1 MSTNADRAFK
11 KLSSALG
18 SGKAFHAL
26 FISSMDA
33 DASLS
38 LARRAAALCIN
49 GSDDE
54 DAVKNDPD
62 YHYLAG
68 EETGVNEIRAIIEEL
83 SKAAFEGGMRAIVI
97 SNAHAMTREA
107 QNALLKT
114 LEEPPKGVI
123 FLLCGNADG
132 MLSTIISRCALIRL
146 GQADRCEIENELALR
161 GVNAA
166 DGRLYARISGGS
178 MGRALRL
185 SKENEYREQRE
196 RSLNALTALFNGE
209 LQSGA
214 AKAIAKGGAA
224 EGLTFMLSLMGDILS
239 ANMGGTRE
247 IDNIDRQ
254 DAVRQCAARFTT
266 RQILCIIDMITK
278 ASESL
283 YRASGG
289 DMYPAAALDGLFLSI
304 LKELK

>member
-1 MSTNADRAFK
+1 M
-11 KLSSALG
+11 LSSALG

-38 LARRAAALCIN
+38 LARRASALCIN

-146 GQADRCEIENELALR
+146 GQADRYEIENELALR

-166 DGRLYARISGGS
+166 DARLYARISGGS

-185 SKENEYREQRE
+185 SEENEYREQRE
-196 RSLNALTALFNGE
+196 RSLNALTALFNWE

>member
-1 MSTNADRAFK
+1 M
-11 KLSSALG
+11 LSSALG

-38 LARRAAALCIN
+38 LARRASAQCIN

-68 EETGVNEIRAIIEEL
+68 DETGVNEIRAIIEEL

-146 GQADRCEIENELALR
+146 GQADRHEIENELALR

-166 DGRLYARISGGS
+166 DARLYARISGGS

-185 SKENEYREQRE
+185 SEENEYREQRE

-289 DMYPAAALDGLFLSI
+289 EMYPAAALDGLFLSI

>member
-1 MSTNADRAFK
+1 M
-11 KLSSALG
+11 LSSALG

-38 LARRAAALCIN
+38 LARRASALCIN

-146 GQADRCEIENELALR
+146 GQADRYEIENELALR

-166 DGRLYARISGGS
+166 DARLYARISGGS

-185 SKENEYREQRE
+185 SEENEYREQRE

>member
-1 MSTNADRAFK
+1 M
-11 KLSSALG
+11 LSSALG

-33 DASLS
+33 DASFS
-38 LARRAAALCIN
+38 LARRAAALCIS
-49 GSDDE
+49 GRDDE

-68 EETGVNEIRAIIEEL
+68 DETGVNEIRAIIEEL

-114 LEEPPKGVI
+114 LEEPPNGVI

-146 GQADRCEIENELALR
+146 GQADRHEIENELALR

-166 DGRLYARISGGS
+166 DARLYARISGGS

-185 SKENEYREQRE
+185 SEENEYREQRE

-239 ANMGGTRE
+239 ANMGGMRE

-289 DMYPAAALDGLFLSI
+289 EMYPAAALDGLFLSI

>member
-1 MSTNADRAFK
+1 M
-11 KLSSALG
+11 LSSALG

-33 DASLS
+33 DASFS
-38 LARRAAALCIN
+38 LARRASALCIN

-146 GQADRCEIENELALR
+146 GQADRHEIENELALR

-166 DGRLYARISGGS
+166 DARLYARISGGS

-185 SKENEYREQRE
+185 SEENEYREQRE

-224 EGLTFMLSLMGDILS
+224 EGLTFMFSFMGDILS

-254 DAVRQCAARFTT
+254 DAVRQCASRFTT

-289 DMYPAAALDGLFLSI
+289 EMYPAAALDGLFLSI

>member
-1 MSTNADRAFK
+1 M
-11 KLSSALG
+11 LSSALG
-18 SGKAFHAL
+18 SGKAFHVL

-38 LARRAAALCIN
+38 LARRASALCIN

-68 EETGVNEIRAIIEEL
+68 DETGVNEIRAIIEEL

-146 GQADRCEIENELALR
+146 GQADRHEIENELALR

-166 DGRLYARISGGS
+166 DARLYARISGGS

-185 SKENEYREQRE
+185 SEENEYREQRE

-254 DAVRQCAARFTT
+254 DAVRQCTARFTT

>member
-1 MSTNADRAFK
+1 M
-11 KLSSALG
+11 LSSALG

-38 LARRAAALCIN
+38 LARRASALCIN

-166 DGRLYARISGGS
+166 DARLYARISGGS

-185 SKENEYREQRE
+185 SGENEYREQRE

-214 AKAIAKGGAA
+214 ARAIAKGGAA
-224 EGLTFMLSLMGDILS
+224 EGLTFMLSFMGDILS

-254 DAVRQCAARFTT
+254 DAVRQCASRFTT
-266 RQILCIIDMITK
+266 RQILCIIDTIT
-278 ASESL
+278 
-283 YRASGG
+283 
-289 DMYPAAALDGLFLSI
+289 
-304 LKELK
+304 

>member
-1 MSTNADRAFK
+1 MSTNADMAFK
-11 KLSSALG
+11 MLSSALG

-38 LARRAAALCIN
+38 LARRAAALCIS
-49 GSDDE
+49 GRDDE
-54 DAVKNDPD
+54 EAVKNDPD

-68 EETGVNEIRAIIEEL
+68 GETGVNEIRAIIEEL

-114 LEEPPKGVI
+114 LEEPPNGVI

-146 GQADRCEIENELALR
+146 GQADRHEIENELALR

-166 DGRLYARISGGS
+166 DARLYARISGGS

-185 SKENEYREQRE
+185 SEENEYREQRE

-239 ANMGGTRE
+239 ASMGGTRE

>member
-1 MSTNADRAFK
+1 
-11 KLSSALG
+11 
-18 SGKAFHAL
+18 
-26 FISSMDA
+26 
-33 DASLS
+33 
-38 LARRAAALCIN
+38 
-49 GSDDE
+49 
-54 DAVKNDPD
+54 
-62 YHYLAG
+62 
-68 EETGVNEIRAIIEEL
+68 
-83 SKAAFEGGMRAIVI
+83 MRAIVI

-166 DGRLYARISGGS
+166 DARLYARISGGS

-185 SKENEYREQRE
+185 SGENEYREQRE

>member
-1 MSTNADRAFK
+1 M
-11 KLSSALG
+11 LSSALG

-38 LARRAAALCIN
+38 LARRASALCIN

-54 DAVKNDPD
+54 DAIKNDPD

-68 EETGVNEIRAIIEEL
+68 GETGVNEIRAIIEEL

-146 GQADRCEIENELALR
+146 GQADRHEIENELALR

-166 DGRLYARISGGS
+166 DARLYARISGGS

-185 SKENEYREQRE
+185 SEENEYREQRE

-239 ANMGGTRE
+239 ASMGGTRE

-289 DMYPAAALDGLFLSI
+289 EMYPAAALDGLFLSI

>member
-1 MSTNADRAFK
+1 M
-11 KLSSALG
+11 LSSALG

-38 LARRAAALCIN
+38 LARRASALCIN

-132 MLSTIISRCALIRL
+132 MLRTIISRCALIRL

-166 DGRLYARISGGS
+166 DARLYVRISGGS

-185 SKENEYREQRE
+185 SEENEYREQRE

-209 LQSGA
+209 LHSGA

-224 EGLTFMLSLMGDILS
+224 EGLTFMLSFMGDILS
-239 ANMGGTRE
+239 ANMGGMRE

-254 DAVRQCAARFTT
+254 DAVRQCASRFTT
-266 RQILCIIDMITK
+266 RQILCIIDTITK

>member
-1 MSTNADRAFK
+1 M
-11 KLSSALG
+11 LSSALG

-38 LARRAAALCIN
+38 LARRASALCIN

-166 DGRLYARISGGS
+166 DARLYARISGGS

-185 SKENEYREQRE
+185 SEENEYREQRE

-224 EGLTFMLSLMGDILS
+224 EGLTFMLSFMGDILS

-254 DAVRQCAARFTT
+254 DVVRQCAARFTT

>member
-1 MSTNADRAFK
+1 MSTNADMAFK
-11 KLSSALG
+11 MLSSALG

-38 LARRAAALCIN
+38 LARRASALCIN

-68 EETGVNEIRAIIEEL
+68 GETGVNEIRAIIEEL

-114 LEEPPKGVI
+114 LEEPPNGVI

-146 GQADRCEIENELALR
+146 GQADRREIENELAMR

-166 DGRLYARISGGS
+166 DARLYARISGGS

-185 SKENEYREQRE
+185 SEENEYREQRK

>member
-1 MSTNADRAFK
+1 M
-11 KLSSALG
+11 LSSALG

-38 LARRAAALCIN
+38 LARRASALCIN

-68 EETGVNEIRAIIEEL
+68 DETGVNEIRAIIEEL

-97 SNAHAMTREA
+97 SSAHAMTREA

-146 GQADRCEIENELALR
+146 GQADRHEIENELALR

-166 DGRLYARISGGS
+166 DARLYARISGGS

-185 SKENEYREQRE
+185 SEENEYREQRE

>member
-1 MSTNADRAFK
+1 M
-11 KLSSALG
+11 LSSALG

-38 LARRAAALCIN
+38 LARRAAALCIS
-49 GSDDE
+49 GRDDE

-146 GQADRCEIENELALR
+146 GQADRHEIETELALR
-161 GVNAA
+161 GVSAA
-166 DGRLYARISGGS
+166 DARLYARISGGS

-185 SKENEYREQRE
+185 SEESEYREQRE

-239 ANMGGTRE
+239 ANMGGMHE

-254 DAVRQCAARFTT
+254 DAVRQCASRFTT

-289 DMYPAAALDGLFLSI
+289 EMYPAAALDGLFLSI

>member
-1 MSTNADRAFK
+1 M
-11 KLSSALG
+11 LSSALG

-38 LARRAAALCIN
+38 LARRASALCIN

-68 EETGVNEIRAIIEEL
+68 GETGVNEIRAIIEEL

-146 GQADRCEIENELALR
+146 GQADRHEIENELALR

-166 DGRLYARISGGS
+166 DARLYARISGGS

-185 SKENEYREQRE
+185 SEENEYREQRE

>member
-1 MSTNADRAFK
+1 M
-11 KLSSALG
+11 LSSALG

-38 LARRAAALCIN
+38 LARRASALCIN

-114 LEEPPKGVI
+114 LEEPPNGVI

-146 GQADRCEIENELALR
+146 GQADRHEIENELALR

-166 DGRLYARISGGS
+166 DARLYARISGGS

-185 SKENEYREQRE
+185 SEENEYREQRE

-214 AKAIAKGGAA
+214 ARAIAKGGAA
-224 EGLTFMLSLMGDILS
+224 EGLTFMLSFMGDILS
-239 ANMGGTRE
+239 ANMGGMRE

-289 DMYPAAALDGLFLSI
+289 EMYPAAALDGLFLSI

>member
-1 MSTNADRAFK
+1 M
-11 KLSSALG
+11 LSSALR

-38 LARRAAALCIN
+38 LARRAAALCIS
-49 GSDDE
+49 GRDDE
-54 DAVKNDPD
+54 EAVKNDPD

-68 EETGVNEIRAIIEEL
+68 GETGVNEIRAIIEEL

-146 GQADRCEIENELALR
+146 GQADRHEIENELALR

-166 DGRLYARISGGS
+166 DARLYARISGGS

-185 SKENEYREQRE
+185 SEENEYREQRE

>member
-1 MSTNADRAFK
+1 M
-11 KLSSALG
+11 LSSALG
-18 SGKAFHAL
+18 LGKAFHAL

-33 DASLS
+33 DASFS
-38 LARRAAALCIN
+38 LARRASALCIS
-49 GSDDE
+49 GRDDE
-54 DAVKNDPD
+54 EAVKNDPD

-68 EETGVNEIRAIIEEL
+68 GETGVNEIRAIIEEL

-146 GQADRCEIENELALR
+146 GQADRHEIENELALR

-166 DGRLYARISGGS
+166 DARLYARISGGS

-185 SKENEYREQRE
+185 SEENEYCEQRE

-214 AKAIAKGGAA
+214 ARAIAKGGAA

>member
-1 MSTNADRAFK
+1 M
-11 KLSSALG
+11 LSSALG

-38 LARRAAALCIN
+38 LARRASALCIN

-68 EETGVNEIRAIIEEL
+68 DETGVNEIRAIIEEL

-146 GQADRCEIENELALR
+146 GQADRHEIENELALR

-166 DGRLYARISGGS
+166 DARLYARISGGS

-185 SKENEYREQRE
+185 SEENEYREQRE

-214 AKAIAKGGAA
+214 ARAIAKGGAA

-239 ANMGGTRE
+239 ASMGGTRE

>member
-1 MSTNADRAFK
+1 
-11 KLSSALG
+11 
-18 SGKAFHAL
+18 
-26 FISSMDA
+26 
-33 DASLS
+33 
-38 LARRAAALCIN
+38 
-49 GSDDE
+49 
-54 DAVKNDPD
+54 
-62 YHYLAG
+62 
-68 EETGVNEIRAIIEEL
+68 
-83 SKAAFEGGMRAIVI
+83 
-97 SNAHAMTREA
+97 MTREA

-166 DGRLYARISGGS
+166 DARLYARISGGS

-185 SKENEYREQRE
+185 SEENEYREQRE

>member
-1 MSTNADRAFK
+1 M
-11 KLSSALG
+11 LSSALG

-33 DASLS
+33 DASFS
-38 LARRAAALCIN
+38 LARRASALCIN

-123 FLLCGNADG
+123 FLLCGNAHG

-146 GQADRCEIENELALR
+146 GQADRHEIENELALR
-161 GVNAA
+161 GVSAA
-166 DGRLYARISGGS
+166 DARLYARISGGS

-185 SKENEYREQRE
+185 SEENEYREQRE

-214 AKAIAKGGAA
+214 ARAIAKGGAA

-266 RQILCIIDMITK
+266 RQILCIIDTITK

-289 DMYPAAALDGLFLSI
+289 EMYPAAALDGLFLSI

>member
-1 MSTNADRAFK
+1 M
-11 KLSSALG
+11 LSSALG

-38 LARRAAALCIN
+38 LARRASALCIS
-49 GSDDE
+49 GRDDE
-54 DAVKNDPD
+54 DTVKNDPD

-68 EETGVNEIRAIIEEL
+68 GETGVNEIRAIIEEL

-146 GQADRCEIENELALR
+146 GQADRHEIENELALR

-166 DGRLYARISGGS
+166 DARLYARISGGS

-185 SKENEYREQRE
+185 SEENEYREQRE

-239 ANMGGTRE
+239 ASMGGMRE

>member
-1 MSTNADRAFK
+1 M
-11 KLSSALG
+11 LSSALG

-49 GSDDE
+49 GRDDE
-54 DAVKNDPD
+54 AAVINDPD

-68 EETGVNEIRAIIEEL
+68 GETGVNEIRAIIEEL

-114 LEEPPKGVI
+114 LEEPPNGVI

-146 GQADRCEIENELALR
+146 GQADRHEIENELALR

-166 DGRLYARISGGS
+166 DARLYARISGGS

-185 SKENEYREQRE
+185 SEENEYREQRE

-239 ANMGGTRE
+239 ASMGGTRE

-278 ASESL
+278 TSESL

>member
-1 MSTNADRAFK
+1 M
-11 KLSSALG
+11 LSSALG

-38 LARRAAALCIN
+38 LARRASALCIN

-123 FLLCGNADG
+123 FLLCGNANG

-146 GQADRCEIENELALR
+146 GQADRCEIENALALR

-166 DGRLYARISGGS
+166 DARLYARISGGS

-185 SKENEYREQRE
+185 SEENEYREQRE

>member
-1 MSTNADRAFK
+1 M
-11 KLSSALG
+11 LSSALG
-18 SGKAFHAL
+18 SGIAFHAL

-166 DGRLYARISGGS
+166 DARLYARISGGS

-185 SKENEYREQRE
+185 SEENEYREQRE

-289 DMYPAAALDGLFLSI
+289 DMYTAAALDGLFLSI

>member
-1 MSTNADRAFK
+1 M
-11 KLSSALG
+11 LSSALG

-146 GQADRCEIENELALR
+146 GQADRREIENELALR

-166 DGRLYARISGGS
+166 DARLYARISGGS

-185 SKENEYREQRE
+185 SEENEYREQRE

-214 AKAIAKGGAA
+214 AKAIAKGGAS